1 MKKFNLFGFKLSVD
15 LKKPEPSEAEIYS
28 EIDFIKEKFLYLILL
43 MFAIIISSKLPMI
56 FRNNNYVVGDVV
68 KSDIYA
74 PKTIIFRDK
83 DAKDKIIE
91 EMIHTLDREYIYSM
105 DAGDMYLKELDSFY
119 KELLAIRN
127 GNLKTYDYSSFQ
139 KKTGKEM
146 SEDLVEQLL
155 AIETDDELTDIFET
169 SKNLLSSLYS
179 VGVYKEKNSIRINEP
194 YKTAFDELKPPV
206 KDIIE
211 NFLVPNYIYDESKT
225 RQNIEEKV
233 SQIKEQYIE
242 IKAGTLIAR
251 TGEIL
256 TKRKINILDRFGIYT
271 YKTSIFNLILT
282 SVYLIVLSTIFFTV
296 SVNFYTTEIL
306 KKNKYKALMLLIAMI
321 FLAVRLTPSNLIYLL
336 PIDTVLFLM
345 FFIISRR
352 FSIFVYMLIL
362 AFMLP
367 MIDFDLK
374 FFVIQSISVMMT
386 GYLIKKIDTRSV
398 IIAMGIQLAVLKFLL
413 YFILSYFS
421 MEETLGIAVNSV
433 QIFVSG
439 LFSGMFTIALLP
451 YFEKT
456 FNILTIFR
464 LIELGDLS
472 HPLLRKLSLE
482 APGTFQHSMMVA
494 VLSENAVVQIGGDPV
509 FTRVACYYH
518 DIGKSRRPQFFV
530 ENQVNGENPHND
542 ISPFMSKMII
552 LAHTKDGVEMAK
564 KYQIPKEIRDIM
576 FEHHGTTLLAY
587 FYNKVKNEHPE
598 VTEEEFRYSGPKP
611 QSKESAVIMMADSIE
626 AAVRSLDIKNP
637 VTIEQM
643 IRKIVAAKIED
654 NQLSDSN
661 ITFKEVEII
670 IKSFVKT
677 FSAIYHERIKY
688 PGQKN

>member
-1 MKKFNLFGFKLSVD
+1 MRKFNIFGFKLLID
-15 LKKPEPSEAEIYS
+15 LRKTEDAEKEMYS
-28 EIDFIKEKFLYLILL
+28 ENDFLKEKILYLIILL
-43 MFAIIISSKLPMI
+43 FTITISSKIPMI
-56 FRNNNYVVGDVV
+56 FKNNNYVVGDVA
-68 KSDIYA
+68 KNDIYA
-74 PKTIIFRDK
+74 SKTIIFRDK

-91 EMIHTLDREYIYSM
+91 EMIHTLDKEYIYSA
-105 DAGDMYLKELDSFY
+105 DAKDIYLNELDNFY
-119 KELLAIRN
+119 KEIMAIKN
-127 GNLKTYDYSSFQ
+127 GNLIAYDYNTFQ

-146 SEDLVEQLL
+146 SEKLVNQLL
-155 AIETDDELTDIFET
+155 EIPKDELEEIFST

-179 VGVYKEKNSIRINEP
+179 AGIYKEKNVIRINEP
-194 YKTAFDELKPPV
+194 YKSALEELKSPI
-206 KDIIE
+206 KEIIE
-211 NFLVPNYIYDESKT
+211 NFLTPNYIYDETKT

-233 SQIKEQYIE
+233 SQIKEQYVE

-256 TKRKINILDRFGIYT
+256 TQRKINILDRFGIYT
-271 YKTSIFNLILT
+271 YKTSISKLILN
-282 SVYLIVLSTIFFTV
+282 SIYLLIISTIFYV
-296 SVNFYTTEIL
+296 ISINFYAKEIL
-306 KKNKYKALMLLIAMI
+306 KKNKYRALFLLVGIAI
-321 FLAVRLTPSNLIYLL
+321 TIVRFAPNNLFYLL
-336 PIDTVLFLM
+336 PLDTLLFLM
-345 FFIISRR
+345 FFITTPR
-352 FSIFVYMLIL
+352 FSIFIYSIIL
-362 AFMLP
+362 AFILP
-367 MIDFDLK
+367 IVDFDLK
-374 FFVIQSISVMMT
+374 FFTIQMLAVMST
-386 GYLIKKIDTRSV
+386 GYLAKKINTRSA
-398 IIAMGIQLAVLKFLL
+398 IIAMGIQLAVLKLLL

-421 MEETLGIAVNSV
+421 MEETLGIAINSV
-433 QIFVSG
+433 QIFISG

-518 DIGKSRRPQFFV
+518 DIGKTKRPHFYV
-530 ENQVNGENPHND
+530 ENQVSGENLHNTV
-542 ISPFMSKMII
+542 SPFMSKMII
-552 LAHTKDGVEMAK
+552 LSHTKDGAEMAK

-598 VTEEEFRYSGPKP
+598 VTEEEFRYTGPKP

-626 AAVRSLDIKNP
+626 AAVRSLDMKNP
-637 VTIEQM
+637 ITIEEM
-643 IRKIVAAKIED
+643 IRKIVNTKIKD
-654 NQLSDSN
+654 NQLSESN